1 MKKSAQLEDFFGIIS
16 EWLHLN
22 IAMKVNAILA
32 AFAVVSMGGVS
43 VSLAEDTPAAS
54 TEKSAAP
61 AAGTMK
67 VFIVSAKGGG

>member
-1 MKKSAQLEDFFGIIS
+1 
-16 EWLHLN
+16 
-22 IAMKVNAILA
+22 MKVNAILA

-54 TEKSAAP
+54 TEKAAAP